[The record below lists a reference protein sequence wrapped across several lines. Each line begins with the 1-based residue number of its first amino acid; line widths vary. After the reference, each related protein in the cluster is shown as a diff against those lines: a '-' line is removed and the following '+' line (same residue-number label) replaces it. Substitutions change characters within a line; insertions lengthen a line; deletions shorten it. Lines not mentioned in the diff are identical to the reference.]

1 MDQIDAI
8 TAAARGAQPNTA
20 LADAKVSV
28 VGLPVVLK
36 DTRDYSDHDLRLIIA
51 MTVCIVL
58 LILIVLLRAIVA
70 PLYLIGSVI
79 VSYLAALGIGV
90 IVFQFLLGQ
99 EMHWSI
105 PGLTFVILVAVGAD
119 YNMLLISR
127 LREEAVLGCVR
138 CHPDRGLNRWCDHC
152 GGFDHGC
159 LDVRSGIRQLG

>member
-8 TAAARGAQPNTA
+8 TAAARGRNQIPHWPMP
-20 LADAKVSV
+20 KVSV

-90 IVFQFLLGQ
+90 IVFQFY
-99 EMHWSI
+99 SVRKCI
-105 PGLTFVILVAVGAD
+105 GAFRD
-119 YNMLLISR
+119 
-127 LREEAVLGCVR
+127 
-138 CHPDRGLNRWCDHC
+138 
-152 GGFDHGC
+152 
-159 LDVRSGIRQLG
+159 

>member
-1 MDQIDAI
+1 M
-8 TAAARGAQPNTA
+8 
-20 LADAKVSV
+20 SV

-127 LREEAVLGCVR
+127 LRERGRLGGAFR